1 MKVKNHRKMFQIKV
15 EDGVGT
21 SSNYQGK
28 LKTQRT
34 REMRAVRKNFYK
46 KQLQIEERNVEE
58 KKRSNNL
65 MEKNY

>member
-34 REMRAVRKNFYK
+34 REMRADRKEFYK
-46 KQLQIEERNVEE
+46 KQLEIEERKLEE
-58 KKRSNNL
+58 KNRSNYL
-65 MEKNY
+65 MGKNY